1 MSLEEQLLLVMV
13 DRERNLKNMLM
24 ILKKGWRSLKEYLRD
39 FKNICDNFKSR
50 QSFHIAHGLW
60 WKYKNFRFVIFD
72 KLLYYNY
79 LSQ

>member
-39 FKNICDNFKSR
+39 FKNIYDNFKSR
-50 QSFHIAHGLW
+50 QSFHIAIGLG
-60 WKYKNFRFVIFD
+60 WKYKNFRFVMLI
-72 KLLYYNY
+72 KPPYY
-79 LSQ
+79 SFS